1 MVDQISAERR
11 SAVMAQIKGK
21 NTGPE
26 VRVRKAAHA
35 MGLRF
40 RLHRTDLPG
49 KPDMVFPKFRV
60 ALFVH
65 GCFWHQH
72 AGCRRASMPKSKT
85 EYWEAKLRRNVAR
98 DALVAPALQLLGWR
112 SVVIWECETNNRST
126 LSDVIVER
134 VVGIARN
141 LS

>member
-1 MVDQISAERR
+1 MADQISAERR
-11 SAVMAQIKGK
+11 SLVMARIKGK

-26 VRVRKAAHA
+26 LRARKTAHA

-49 KPDMVFPKFRV
+49 KPDLVFPSRRV

-72 AGCRRASMPKSKT
+72 AGCRRASSPKSRT
-85 EYWEAKLRRNVAR
+85 EYWDAKLRRNVER
-98 DALVAPALQLLGWR
+98 DARLVPMLEALGWR
-112 SVVIWECETNNRST
+112 VAVIWECETHDPEGLETILR
-126 LSDVIVER
+126 DR
-134 VVGIARN
+134 VGVPARRGG
-141 LS
+141 

>member
-11 SAVMAQIKGK
+11 SLVMARIKGQ

-49 KPDMVFPKFRV
+49 KPDIIFPKFRL

-72 AGCRRASMPKSKT
+72 AGCRRASIPKSKT
-85 EYWEAKLRRNVAR
+85 GYWESKLRRNVER
-98 DALVAPALQLLGWR
+98 DALAGPALELLGWH
-112 SVVIWECETNNRST
+112 SAVIWECETNNPENLAT
-126 LSDVIVER
+126 IIEER
-134 VVGIARN
+134 VVKG
-141 LS
+141 S